1 MHYFHFRGGGGQSSL
16 NISLIN
22 TKTLSIYVKVPRNRA
37 SPARLVKLDVYMSEP
52 QRKMIRDINF
62 GGLLNIPCSTIPAEF
77 ANWLFVECF
86 DPEASELVF
95 PGRGRIPVTPDS
107 VARIFNLP
115 NKGGKVM
122 YELDVDAINS
132 IQSKY
137 DTIQGSAPKIEQ
149 IMEMLKNSKTADED
163 YLRGW
168 LMIAI
173 STFLCPPTSLA
184 ISPRCYPALVDLSAV
199 KKLNWCEFVVNQL
212 KDAAIKINKKNSV
225 RGCILLLVVSFTF
238 FPSAVIRVSQIH

>member
-1 MHYFHFRGGGGQSSL
+1 M
-16 NISLIN
+16 SLIN

-37 SPARLVKLDVYMSEP
+37 SPARLVKLDACMTEP

-62 GGLLNIPCSTIPAEF
+62 GGLLNIPCPTIPAEF

-137 DTIQGSAPKIEQ
+137 DTIQGSAPKIDQ
-149 IMEMLKNSKTADED
+149 KMEMLKNSKTAECRRRLPERLADD
-163 YLRGW
+163 SYFNILV
-168 LMIAI
+168 
-173 STFLCPPTSLA
+173 PTDQLGNKPSMLPCL
-184 ISPRCYPALVDLSAV
+184 SRPFSCEEVELV
-199 KKLNWCEFVVNQL
+199 
-212 KDAAIKINKKNSV
+212 
-225 RGCILLLVVSFTF
+225 
-238 FPSAVIRVSQIH
+238 

>member
-1 MHYFHFRGGGGQSSL
+1 M
-16 NISLIN
+16 
-22 TKTLSIYVKVPRNRA
+22 P
-37 SPARLVKLDVYMSEP
+37 
-52 QRKMIRDINF
+52 
-62 GGLLNIPCSTIPAEF
+62 TIPAEF
-77 ANWLFVECF
+77 ANWIFVECF

-107 VARIFNLP
+107 VARIFKLP

-137 DTIQGSAPKIEQ
+137 DTIQGSAPKIDQ
-149 IMEMLKNSKTADED
+149 KMEMLKNSKTADED

-184 ISPRCYPALVDLSAV
+184 KSPQCYPALVDLSAV
-199 KKLNWCEFVVNQL
+199 KKLHWCEFGVNQL

-225 RGCILLLVVSFTF
+225 RGCILLLVVSFTLF
-238 FPSAVIRVSQIH
+238 STCSNTCFADSLDLL